1 MIVELGV
8 HTFPE
13 TGSSRR
19 GNRNSTL
26 LLLLHPIH
34 GGSAIVHLTNFVRT
48 AGIEEYAFGSCC
60 FTRVHMRTDAN
71 IAVSADRS
79 FACHDLIPNKML
91 SGEN

>member
-1 MIVELGV
+1 MVFELGV
-8 HTFPE
+8 HTFPK

-19 GNRNSTL
+19 GNRNTTL

-34 GGSAIVHLTNFVRT
+34 GCGTIVHFTNFVGTTR
-48 AGIEEYAFGSCC
+48 IEQHTFGSCG

-71 IAVSADRS
+71 IAVPADRS
-79 FACHDLIPNKML
+79 FACHDLIPNKMF